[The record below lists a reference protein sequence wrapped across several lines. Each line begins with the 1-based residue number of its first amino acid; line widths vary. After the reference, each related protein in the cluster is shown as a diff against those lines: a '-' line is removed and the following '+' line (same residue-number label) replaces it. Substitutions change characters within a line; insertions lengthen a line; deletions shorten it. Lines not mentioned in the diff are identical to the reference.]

1 MKTNNTK
8 WNILLRILAVLVFAA
23 LLTAMLIAMTRAGTS
38 VIMKVAWINFGVYIS
53 AMLFI
58 KDKNRRIRIIW
69 TIISVILLATA
80 TLIETGSW

>member
-80 TLIETGSW
+80 TLIETSSW

>member
-23 LLTAMLIAMTRAGTS
+23 LLTAMLIAMTRAGTG

-58 KDKNRRIRIIW
+58 KNKNRRIRIIW
-69 TIISVILLATA
+69 TIISVVLLAIA

>member
-8 WNILLRILAVLVFAA
+8 WNIVLKILAVLVFVA

-38 VIMKVAWINFGVYIS
+38 VIMKAAWINFGVYIS

-58 KDKNRRIRIIW
+58 KAENRRIRIIW
-69 TIISVILLATA
+69 TIASVVLLAIA
-80 TLIETGSW
+80 TLIETGNW

>member
-8 WNILLRILAVLVFAA
+8 WNILLRILAVLVFVA

>member
-38 VIMKVAWINFGVYIS
+38 VIMKVAWINFGVYIC